1 MHLFS
6 TVSWRIAG
14 GLLISAIGVF
24 SLLFLTVPEID
35 LWFSALFFEES
46 DGFAH
51 AADPIYTIIR
61 DILLNG
67 LKLVALLSILIFL
80 YSFLIGKR
88 RIVSLNVWKFLVAS
102 IVAGPLVLV
111 NSILKT
117 YWGRARPFTVE
128 YFGGPNTFTP
138 PMVITDQCDVNCSF
152 VSGEG
157 SAIATALIILAVVL
171 WANMTNI
178 WRTISLYIVL
188 PFSLFGIALRIITG
202 QHFLSDTIFGALYC
216 ALIVWAFY
224 KIFDMAN
231 HLHDLT
237 WTGFKKDFLKK

>member
-1 MHLFS
+1 M
-6 TVSWRIAG
+6 
-14 GLLISAIGVF
+14 LISAIGVF